1 MRRGTTPTIIIR
13 VTGATFE
20 DSTVYVTL
28 KQCDT
33 VLTKTSDDISISVE
47 GNNSVIS
54 VYLSQEE
61 TLMFAKGELS
71 IQIRWINSSGNAQ
84 ASPIKKLEVDPILM
98 GGVIQYAD

>member
-71 IQIRWINSSGNAQ
+71 IQIRWINAAGIAQ
-84 ASPIKKLEVDPILM
+84 ASPIKQIEVDPILL
-98 GGVIQYAD
+98 GGVIEYA